1 MTDIAR
7 DGGRSMEITF
17 LGHAGFVAE
26 TDEAIV
32 VMDPWFSP
40 RGAFDAAWFQYPRN
54 HHLAGLV
61 REKLADET
69 RRRYVYVS
77 HEHGDHFDPEFLESL
92 PVRDFTLVVP
102 RFEGGRLRA
111 ILDRYRC
118 AETVWCGDGD
128 HVDIPGGRVTVFVD
142 DHGLNRDSAVLLQ
155 AGGRTFLNLNDC
167 KINERVGAIARRH
180 GRIDVFTCQFS
191 GASWHP
197 TSYTYAPDIYD
208 AISRSKMLS
217 KLETVARTVAA
228 ARPRIY
234 LTSAGPPVFLDPTLL
249 HVNLEPVNIFPRAS
263 RCIEFLQRR
272 LRPGFASYLD
282 LTPGDI
288 LDVASGEVTSGG
300 KRDDIFE
307 RALYRYAAEYRDF
320 FARRQ
325 KDESRAVPADIVE
338 QLADALAAKLP
349 LLTLHREVPAPLYM
363 GVSEVPDVRLRVDFR
378 SRRIERTRRIR
389 DEAFYAVTAPGGA
402 LARTLRGELT
412 WEELALSMRLRFKRS
427 PDVYS
432 TVLQGFLLLE
442 AKDLPVFCTKLAA
455 MRERTERVTVEAG
468 GRRFTID
475 RYCPHQGGD
484 MSRGWVEDGRYVVC
498 PRHRWRFDLF
508 DGGRCTTSDVCVSAV
523 EVEPAPAREARVA

>member
-1 MTDIAR
+1 
-7 DGGRSMEITF
+7 MEITF
-17 LGHAGFVAE
+17 LGHAGFVVE

-61 REKLADET
+61 REKLADGA
-69 RRRYVYVS
+69 RRRYLYVS

-111 ILDRYRC
+111 LLDRYRC
-118 AETVWCGDGD
+118 AETVWCGDGE
-128 HVDIPGGRVTVFVD
+128 HVDIPGGRLTLFVD
-142 DHGLNRDSAVLLQ
+142 DHGLNRDSAVLVE
-155 AGGRTFLNLNDC
+155 AAGRTFLNLNDC

-180 GRIDVFTCQFS
+180 GPIDVFTCQFS

-197 TSYTYAPDIYD
+197 TSYAYAPDMYD

-228 ARPRIY
+228 ARPRMY
-234 LTSAGPPVFLDPTLL
+234 LTSAGPPVFLDPGLL

-263 RCIEFLQRR
+263 RCIDFLERR
-272 LRPGFASYLD
+272 LRRGFASYLD
-282 LTPGDI
+282 LAPGDL
-288 LDVASGEVTSGG
+288 LDVPSGEIARGG
-300 KRDDIFE
+300 PRDESFE
-307 RALYRYAAEYRDF
+307 RALYRYAAEYRRF
-320 FARRQ
+320 FAQRR
-325 KDESRAVPADIVE
+325 KDESRSVPADIME
-338 QLADALAAKLP
+338 QLTEALAEKLP

-363 GVSEVPDVRLRVDFR
+363 GVIEVPDLRLRVDFR

-389 DEAFYAVTAPGGA
+389 DDAFYAITAPAGA

-412 WEELALSMRLRFKRS
+412 WEELALSMRLRFKRV

-442 AKDLPVFCTKLAA
+442 AKDLPVFCAKLAA
-455 MRERTERVTVEAG
+455 MRERTERVTIEAG
-468 GRRFTID
+468 ARRFTID

-484 MSRGWVEDGRYVVC
+484 MSRGWVEDGRYAVC
-498 PRHRWRFDLF
+498 PRHRWRFDLL

-523 EVEPAPAREARVA
+523 EVEPEPAAAREARVA